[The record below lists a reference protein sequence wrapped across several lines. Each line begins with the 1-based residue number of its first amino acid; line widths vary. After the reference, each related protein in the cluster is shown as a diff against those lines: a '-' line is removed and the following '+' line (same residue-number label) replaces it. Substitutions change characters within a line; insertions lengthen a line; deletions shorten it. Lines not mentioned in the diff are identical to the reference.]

1 MNPKRAET
9 KAGRMAIYRAKQ
21 ARRPKPKEAIPK
33 DWPKEKAAEVPPTP
47 LARQDLNNLFC
58 L

>member
-9 KAGRMAIYRAKQ
+9 KAGRMAIYKAKQ
-21 ARRPKPKEAIPK
+21 ARRPKPKEPAG
-33 DWPKEKAAEVPPTP
+33 PTVRMRKLALP
-47 LARQDLNNLFC
+47 LDRLSRQDLNNLFC